1 MPRVTGQYRFAPPLD
16 ASGNRIRRDG
26 STTDGWLIIQ
36 CEPDVGLYL
45 RRLRMLD
52 HRAATALSDPLW
64 GAHVSVV
71 LGEALPEPSAW
82 MGREG
87 VTVEFEYLLPPQTI
101 GEYAFF
107 PVICED
113 ALDYRERL
121 GLPREPQWPLHLTF
135 GNFK

>member
-1 MPRVTGQYRFAPPLD
+1 MPRLTGVYRFAPPLD

-36 CEPDVGLYL
+36 CEPDVGRYL
-45 RRLRMLD
+45 RQLRMLQ
-52 HRAATALSDPLW
+52 RPALPLLSDPLW
-64 GAHVSVV
+64 GAHVSIVR
-71 LGEALPEPSAW
+71 GEELPNPADW
-82 MGREG
+82 KDREG
-87 VTVEFEYLLPPQTI
+87 RVVEFEYQYPSQEI
-101 GEYAFF
+101 GEYVFF

-121 GLPREPQWPLHLTF
+121 GLPRDPQWPLHLTF

>member
-1 MPRVTGQYRFAPPLD
+1 MPRIAGHYRFAPALD
-16 ASGNRIRRDG
+16 ASGNRRRRDG

-36 CEPDVGLYL
+36 CEPDVGRYF
-45 RRLRMLD
+45 RHLRMLE
-52 HRAATALSDPLW
+52 RPSSPTLSDPLW
-64 GAHVSVV
+64 GAHVSIVR
-71 LGEALPEPSAW
+71 GEALPDPKAW
-82 MGREG
+82 NDREG
-87 VTVEFEYLLPPQTI
+87 CAVEFEYRYPAQEI
-101 GEYAFF
+101 GEYTFF